1 MTYLHFWK
9 QDITKKLVTTNLD
22 TLEYNTEHTPTGS
35 SAGGTLM
42 YISKDISYVLQRD
55 LQKCSSRG
63 LESIFTEIT
72 IPNKSSSLLGTIFK
86 HPLVK
91 PYKFNNEFLEPLL
104 SKTKAKGKVTLL
116 ADDFNFNFIQPK
128 QRHWRVSG
136 TPLPQ

>member
-1 MTYLHFWK
+1 
-9 QDITKKLVTTNLD
+9 
-22 TLEYNTEHTPTGS
+22 
-35 SAGGTLM
+35 M

-55 LQKCSSRG
+55 LQKCSSRE

-104 SKTKAKGKVTLL
+104 SKIEAEDKATFL
-116 ADDFNFNFIQPK
+116 AGDFNFNFIKCNQIRALQSFQNAFSQTVLLRISLSPRDLFNFNIVNTNRK
-128 QRHWRVSG
+128 YLLNNQ
-136 TPLPQ
+136 LEI